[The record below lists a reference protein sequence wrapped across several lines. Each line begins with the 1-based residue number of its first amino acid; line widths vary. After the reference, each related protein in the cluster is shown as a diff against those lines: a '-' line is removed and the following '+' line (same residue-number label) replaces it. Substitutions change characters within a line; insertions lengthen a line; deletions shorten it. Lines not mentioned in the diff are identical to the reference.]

1 MSNARKVRYEKIVNE
16 SKKLKIL
23 HLMTAHHFDDNIE
36 TFLMR
41 KKREFSTFGL
51 SAIPKKLVLDDV
63 EILRPFLDVKKERL
77 ISTCNFFGTS
87 WFNDL
92 NNFNLNFER
101 PRIRDELSNYRKIN
115 LSNELKKKKNSK

>member
-1 MSNARKVRYEKIVNE
+1 MHEKLGMKIVNE

-41 KKREFSTFGL
+41 KKRKFSTFGL

-63 EILRPFLDVKKERL
+63 EILALFGCKK
-77 ISTCNFFGTS
+77 
-87 WFNDL
+87 
-92 NNFNLNFER
+92 
-101 PRIRDELSNYRKIN
+101 RKIN
-115 LSNELKKKKNSK
+115 IYM